1 MYKLSSMK
9 FKVKRISAEHLLV
22 TVKPTH
28 QWAELGAKS
37 VVFGGLVTYL
47 IRYGIQVHMTY
58 SQKSF

>member
-37 VVFGGLVTYL
+37 VFGGLVTYL
-47 IRYGIQVHMTY
+47 IRYGIQVHMTC